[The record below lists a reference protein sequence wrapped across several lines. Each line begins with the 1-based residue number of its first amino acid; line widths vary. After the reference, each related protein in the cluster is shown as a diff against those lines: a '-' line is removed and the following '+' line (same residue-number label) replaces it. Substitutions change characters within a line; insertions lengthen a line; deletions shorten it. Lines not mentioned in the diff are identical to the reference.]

1 MQTENTDGK
10 EDLKDADKKKK
21 NETEE
26 GGANIADE
34 NGTEEKKLSDEDAKL
49 VKDASAEH
57 GELAKEEMAAVRSDE
72 NATTSMDPSGEVQ
85 EEHDAAKAEDDKK
98 EVS

>member
-1 MQTENTDGK
+1 
-10 EDLKDADKKKK
+10 
-21 NETEE
+21 
-26 GGANIADE
+26 
-34 NGTEEKKLSDEDAKL
+34 
-49 VKDASAEH
+49 
-57 GELAKEEMAAVRSDE
+57 MAAVRSDE